1 MFDPEAKYIWALLGD
16 GDGGLLVGT
25 GPEGKLHRVDLGSGE
40 STLLYDSTDLH
51 IRSLA
56 RRADGT
62 LFAGTAGEG
71 LLLEIDA
78 AGSARTL
85 YDAAGPEVLAIV
97 QGDEGAFYATAL
109 GLRGELRRP
118 EQLAQVHFQQ
128 LVEQRERRL
137 RRHRWQC
144 NGVEQPDH
152 PGHVPGGRDLGR

>member
-1 MFDPEAKYIWALLGD
+1 MPTPVLSRSSSQRRNRRSSRCGSTATGSSTPGSSPDGKVYRKRPDGEVEVVFDPEAKYIWALLGD

-85 YDAAGPEVLAIV
+85 YDAAGAGGA
-97 QGDEGAFYATAL
+97 GDRSG
-109 GLRGELRRP
+109 
-118 EQLAQVHFQQ
+118 
-128 LVEQRERRL
+128 
-137 RRHRWQC
+137 
-144 NGVEQPDH
+144 
-152 PGHVPGGRDLGR
+152 